1 MGLKTYIRT
10 LLLLFAAVFSTAIS
24 CMAQADTVRTHEDT
38 LRVQH
43 MMYVADSISQ
53 ARKKFVAD
61 SLAMQFI
68 SAPDPGRHNQY
79 IDTLLK
85 NDGFDGLLFKG
96 GTPKHHIGVGT
107 PRTARKAWVI
117 WTIFGLLIYTGILN
131 RFIGKDMYSVIV
143 AFYDKRTFG
152 KISKE
157 DNALTSWAFICL
169 FSLFGL
175 TVGMYLYQILQYYNL
190 TYTVSGFQLFIT
202 LSVIVIA
209 LFLAKILLL
218 RAIAFVFDINR
229 LVGEYVSVLYLTYF
243 NIAFIFLPV
252 IICFSL
258 LSASLLPWLLR
269 FSLLLMGLIFLI
281 QYLRSTLNIIS
292 NFRFPKFYLFIYLC
306 ALEICPILILI
317 KALGV

>member
-1 MGLKTYIRT
+1 MGLKIYIRS
-10 LLLLFAAVFSTAIS
+10 LLLLFIAVFGTAIH
-24 CMAQADTVRTHEDT
+24 CLAQADTVRTHEDT

-43 MMYVADSISQ
+43 MMYVTDSIAQ

-68 SAPDPGRHNQY
+68 GAPDPGRHNQY

-107 PRTARKAWVI
+107 PRTARNAWVI

-157 DNALTSWAFICL
+157 DNVLTSWAFICL
-169 FSLFGL
+169 FALFGL
-175 TVGMYLYQILQYYNL
+175 TVGMYLYQIIQYYNL
-190 TYTVSGFQLFIT
+190 TYTISGFQLFIT
-202 LSVIVIA
+202 LSVIIIA

-218 RAIAFVFDINR
+218 RVIAFVFDINR

-252 IICFSL
+252 VICFSL
-258 LSASLLPWLLR
+258 LSASLLPWLLQ
-269 FSLLLMGLIFLI
+269 FSLLLMALIFLV
-281 QYLRSTLNIIS
+281 QYLRSTINIIS

-317 KALGV
+317 KALGI